1 MKKLRVI
8 IWYKVKKYLAKR
20 RSKEL
25 KKSFNSLKANQ
36 IKIIEITNYLIG
48 SSQTKLIYSNL
59 TSTFFMEYKDVVCK
73 IDDDRIIIT
82 NGLYSYDI
90 SISPEIIAD
99 IRAKFLNNLESKKRH
114 TERKIIEKLSSS
126 LGKVHE
132 QIISLKDTRSEF

>member
-8 IWYKVKKYLAKR
+8 IWYKIKKYLANK
-20 RSKEL
+20 RSKAL
-25 KKSFNSLKANQ
+25 KKSCNSLKDNQ
-36 IKIIEITNYLIG
+36 IKIIEITNYLIC
-48 SSQTKLIYSNL
+48 SSQTKLIYSNI
-59 TSTFFMEYKDVVCK
+59 TSTFFMEYKDVICK

-90 SISPEIIAD
+90 SISPEIIED
-99 IRAKFLNNLESKKRH
+99 IRSKFLNNLESKKRH

-132 QIISLKDTRSEF
+132 QIISLKDPKSEF

>member
-8 IWYKVKKYLAKR
+8 IWYKIKKYLANK
-20 RSKEL
+20 RSKGL
-25 KKSFNSLKANQ
+25 KKSFSSLKANQ
-36 IKIIEITNYLIG
+36 IKIIEITNYLIC

-59 TSTFFMEYKDVVCK
+59 TSTFFMEYKDVICK